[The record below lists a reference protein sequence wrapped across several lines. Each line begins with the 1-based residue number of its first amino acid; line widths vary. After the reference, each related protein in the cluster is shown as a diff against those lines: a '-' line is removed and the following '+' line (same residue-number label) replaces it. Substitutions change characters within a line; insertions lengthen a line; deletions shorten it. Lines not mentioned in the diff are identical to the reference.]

1 MEKTTM
7 KNSIKT
13 LLIFSSLAYTVNASA
28 TEADKASA
36 STSHEADHQMKDMK
50 GSKPEM
56 QGMMDMQGM
65 MEKGNEKMGAMMN
78 NMSNP
83 KMQEQMMKMH
93 EDLGKMMGQMKAM
106 YGMMGGKSDMGSM
119 PEGQMKGMDTPEMKQ
134 NSEQKKK

>member
-1 MEKTTM
+1 
-7 KNSIKT
+7 
-13 LLIFSSLAYTVNASA
+13 
-28 TEADKASA
+28 
-36 STSHEADHQMKDMK
+36 
-50 GSKPEM
+50 
-56 QGMMDMQGM
+56 MMDMQGM
-65 MEKGNEKMGAMMN
+65 MEKGKEMHEKMGAMMN